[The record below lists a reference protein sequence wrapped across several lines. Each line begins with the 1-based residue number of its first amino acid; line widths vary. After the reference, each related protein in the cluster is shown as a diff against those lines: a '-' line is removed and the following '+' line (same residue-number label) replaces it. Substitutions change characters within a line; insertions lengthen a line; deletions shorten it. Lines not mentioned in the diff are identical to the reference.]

1 MGLAVLVL
9 ISLLW
14 GSSFVAIKVA
24 AGSFGALDIASG
36 RLAIAALCLGGAA
49 VLTRARVP
57 ADPGVWARLLAL
69 SLVGQMA
76 PFFLLGVSG
85 QLTASSSSAMMMAA
99 VPLLTFLAG
108 RLFRD
113 GDPWTPRAWL
123 GLGIGFLGVLM
134 ALGWPRPGDAGAASD
149 WLGKGAAIL
158 AAGGYAL
165 GTLISRSLAGRV
177 GLTATVATTMTLSA
191 LLMGGVWLAL
201 HGGDLLAGGL
211 APAESWPDPTATL
224 ALVLLGLV
232 NTAGVYFVYF
242 WLIRREGP
250 TFASL
255 NNYLVPIFG
264 VILGAVILG
273 EPVQAQAL
281 AGLALVLLGIAVV
294 RVGAGTGQR
303 DKRGME
309 RTPRCPHDY
318 G

>member
-1 MGLAVLVL
+1 MGVAVLLLV
-9 ISLLW
+9 SLLW
-14 GSSFVAIKVA
+14 GSSFVAIKVT
-24 AGSFGALDIASG
+24 AGSFDALDIASG
-36 RLAIAALCLGGAA
+36 RLVIAAACLTLAA
-49 VLTRARVP
+49 WAVRARVP
-57 ADPGVWARLLAL
+57 RDPGVWGRLLAL

-99 VPLLTFLAG
+99 VPLITFLAG
-108 RLFRD
+108 RLFRG
-113 GDPWTPRAWL
+113 GDRWTARVWL
-123 GLGIGFLGVLM
+123 GLGIGFVGVLVT
-134 ALGWPRPGDAGAASD
+134 LGWPTPSNAGAASD

-191 LLMGGVWLAL
+191 VLMGGAWLAL
-201 HGGDLLAGGL
+201 HGPDLLAGGL
-211 APAESWPDPTATL
+211 PPTGPWPDPTATL

-232 NTAGVYFVYF
+232 NTAGAYFVYF

-255 NNYLVPIFG
+255 NNYLVPVFG
-264 VILGAVILG
+264 VFLGAAILG

-281 AGLALVLLGIAVV
+281 AGLALVLLGIIVV
-294 RVGAGTGQR
+294 R
-303 DKRGME
+303 
-309 RTPRCPHDY
+309 TPIPVRSRARQP
-318 G
+318 

>member
-1 MGLAVLVL
+1 VGLTVLVL

-24 AGSFGALDIASG
+24 TGSFDALDIASG
-36 RLAIAALCLGGAA
+36 RLVIAALCLGGAA
-49 VLTRARVP
+49 LLMRARVP
-57 ADPGVWARLLAL
+57 ADPGVWVRLLAL

-99 VPLLTFLAG
+99 VPLLTFLTG

-113 GDPWTPRAWL
+113 GDPWSPRIWL
-123 GLGIGFLGVLM
+123 GLGIGFLGVLVT
-134 ALGWPRPGDAGAASD
+134 LGWPKPSDAGAASD

-191 LLMGGVWLAL
+191 VLMGGVWLTL
-201 HGGDLLAGGL
+201 HGPNLLAGAL

-232 NTAGVYFVYF
+232 NTAGAYFAYF

-250 TFASL
+250 TFATL

-264 VILGAVILG
+264 VILGAVILS
-273 EPVQAQAL
+273 EPIQAQAL

-294 RVGAGTGQR
+294 RAPIPVRSRARQ
-303 DKRGME
+303 
-309 RTPRCPHDY
+309 P
-318 G
+318 